1 MLVKFMDLNPLFVN
15 GQICH
20 AGIDPAACVVIMNS
34 VLFNLAGLV
43 GVSAEN
49 TTGIMLARVL

>member
-20 AGIDPAACVVIMNS
+20 ARIDPAPRVVIMNS
-34 VLFNLAGLV
+34 VLFKLDGLV

-49 TTGIMLARVL
+49 AIGIMLARVL